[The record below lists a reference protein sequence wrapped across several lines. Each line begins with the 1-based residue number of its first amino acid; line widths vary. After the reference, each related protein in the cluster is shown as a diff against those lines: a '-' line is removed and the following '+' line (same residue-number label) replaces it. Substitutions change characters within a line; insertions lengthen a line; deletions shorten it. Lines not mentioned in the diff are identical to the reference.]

1 MINHKVL
8 KRDLFRTGFE
18 ICTTVSLNWAMP
30 LESNETIHSCSIENQ
45 NYEISCADAEILE
58 ISCSEP
64 DQFLP
69 GENFSVSFYSFL
81 PTSTLQWKNWM
92 SDYGIQHSLLWWI
105 KLIFFFFFFFFF
117 FLCFNS
123 CIHGVLRQEIEN
135 RSNNWETTRTE
146 EVVFLNIIRCE
157 LTPVPTSLKQSNVI
171 EASDSTE
178 CNYHLMDDS
187 IVLTLV
193 E

>member
-64 DQFLP
+64 DQFLL

-92 SDYGIQHSLLWWI
+92 YDYGIQHSLLWWI
-105 KLIFFFFFFFFF
+105 KLIFFFPFFCA
-117 FLCFNS
+117 L
-123 CIHGVLRQEIEN
+123 IHAFMGYCGRKSKTGQTIEKPHERKKWSSWISYAVNWPRCQLLWNNPTWLKRQI
-135 RSNNWETTRTE
+135 RQSA
-146 EVVFLNIIRCE
+146 IIIWWMIR
-157 LTPVPTSLKQSNVI
+157 LS
-171 EASDSTE
+171 
-178 CNYHLMDDS
+178 
-187 IVLTLV
+187 
-193 E
+193 